1 MVDMS
6 KSHIL
11 TSDDYIEQLQD
22 KTARK
27 EIIEKAKAQKK
38 QQ

>member
-11 TSDDYIEQLQD
+11 TSDDIEQLQD